1 MVFGRKRLINV
12 EKKEDTG
19 IAVAS
24 NIHLQFVQ
32 PVHYVKKFSIFCEV
46 IEICCFIFVI
56 TIFLLRCSCYAFTP
70 AFLPGSFENTDCD
83 P

>member
-1 MVFGRKRLINV
+1 MRIIVIHIDRGCLE
-12 EKKEDTG
+12 EKGSRCWKKKDIG

-56 TIFLLRCSCYAFTP
+56 TIFL
-70 AFLPGSFENTDCD
+70 
-83 P
+83 

>member
-1 MVFGRKRLINV
+1 MLG
-12 EKKEDTG
+12 KKKDIG

-56 TIFLLRCSCYAFTP
+56 TIFL
-70 AFLPGSFENTDCD
+70 
-83 P
+83 

>member
-1 MVFGRKRLINV
+1 LTEGVW
-12 EKKEDTG
+12 KKKALDVGKKKDIG

-56 TIFLLRCSCYAFTP
+56 TIFL
-70 AFLPGSFENTDCD
+70 
-83 P
+83 